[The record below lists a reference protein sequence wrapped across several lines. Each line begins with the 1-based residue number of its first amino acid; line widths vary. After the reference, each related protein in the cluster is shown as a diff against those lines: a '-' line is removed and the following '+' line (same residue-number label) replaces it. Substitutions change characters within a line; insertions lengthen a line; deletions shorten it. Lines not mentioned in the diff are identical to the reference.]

1 MTDKQ
6 ANYLA
11 YLLRLWREESDGQ
24 PTWRAS
30 LELPGPGKRRAFAS
44 LEALFAF
51 LETKT
56 GQAPP
61 KANDSPDGTG

>member
-11 YLLRLWREESDGQ
+11 YLLRLWREENDGQ
-24 PTWRAS
+24 AIWRAS
-30 LELPGPGKRRAFAS
+30 LELPGPGKRRAFAN

-56 GQAPP
+56 GQIPP
-61 KANDSPDGTG
+61 QAEERPEGAE